1 MSKVRL
7 SPAALEKMK
16 ESGQPYRVYLAYRGG

>member
-7 SPAALEKMK
+7 LPAALEKMK
-16 ESGQPYRVYLAYRGG
+16 ESGKPYRVYLAYRGG